1 MADLRTEFLGIKSP
15 NPFWLASA
23 PPTDKE
29 VNVRRAFEAGWGGV
43 VWKTLGEAGPP
54 IVNVNGKRYESLL
67 SDQRRVIGFNNI
79 ELITDRPLQ
88 INLDEIR
95 RVKRDFPDRALV
107 VSLMVPCEEGAWK
120 AILPMV
126 EDTGCDGVELNFGCP
141 HGMSE
146 RGMGSA
152 VGQVPEYIE
161 MVARWCKQ
169 YTQLPV
175 IVKLTPNI
183 TDIRHPARAAK
194 AGGADAV
201 SLINT
206 INSIISVDLETMR
219 MKPSVGPQGS
229 HGGYCGPA
237 VKPIALNMVAEIARD
252 PATAGL
258 PISGIGGV
266 TTWRDAAEFIALGA
280 GTVQVCTAAMVYGFK
295 IVRDMCDGLS
305 NFMDQQGYA
314 SVAQMVGR
322 AVPSIVN
329 WNQLNLNHVEKAVI
343 DQDLCIQCGR
353 CHVVCEDTSHQAILA
368 QVNGTRRF
376 VVNEAECVGCNLC
389 ASICPVP
396 GCISMRVLAPGEV
409 DPRTGQPVPAA
420 YANWTT
426 HPNNPA
432 RAA

>member
-95 RVKRDFPDRALV
+95 RVKRDFPERALV

-152 VGQVPEYIE
+152 VGQVPDYTCQIVSWVKE
-161 MVARWCKQ
+161 VARIPDLVTPTGKFNV
-169 YTQLPV
+169 YNTQ
-175 IVKLTPNI
+175 N
-183 TDIRHPARAAK
+183 D
-194 AGGADAV
+194 
-201 SLINT
+201 
-206 INSIISVDLETMR
+206 
-219 MKPSVGPQGS
+219 
-229 HGGYCGPA
+229 
-237 VKPIALNMVAEIARD
+237 
-252 PATAGL
+252 
-258 PISGIGGV
+258 
-266 TTWRDAAEFIALGA
+266 
-280 GTVQVCTAAMVYGFK
+280 VY
-295 IVRDMCDGLS
+295 
-305 NFMDQQGYA
+305 
-314 SVAQMVGR
+314 
-322 AVPSIVN
+322 
-329 WNQLNLNHVEKAVI
+329 
-343 DQDLCIQCGR
+343 
-353 CHVVCEDTSHQAILA
+353 
-368 QVNGTRRF
+368 
-376 VVNEAECVGCNLC
+376 
-389 ASICPVP
+389 
-396 GCISMRVLAPGEV
+396 
-409 DPRTGQPVPAA
+409 
-420 YANWTT
+420 
-426 HPNNPA
+426 
-432 RAA
+432 